1 MDTATLSA
9 AFLSSIAAQ
18 QDGLP
23 KDQYLYIDRA
33 HSLALHPNHT
43 LVRGIRGAGKSVFF
57 SVLQLPDLC
66 ELLAFLYPFERMPK
80 DIRVCPGFGEQPD
93 PSRYPGRD
101 TLEHLL
107 KQHEPRLIW
116 RTVLLH
122 NLMDQPLALPDWDAR
137 VQWVRRNPEA
147 VEQLLHQRD
156 QQLSAN
162 GSLVL
167 VVFDALD
174 RTATTW
180 EDRARLLDGLLQNL
194 LDFRAYRSLR
204 AKAFVR
210 PDMLIDR
217 AIGRFPDASKVL
229 SGAVDLQWTRT
240 LLFGLLWQH
249 LLNAPQ
255 EGDRFRALC
264 TDEFGQELRLS
275 TPTSIWYPSAEMR
288 TDEDLQRR
296 LFHVLAGEWMGPNK
310 RSGYPYTWLPN
321 HLADALQ
328 QVSPRS
334 FLVALREAARETDQ
348 GYAQHPQAL
357 HPEAI
362 KRGVQKASKIRVD
375 EMAEDFP
382 WLTEVMAPLKELI
395 VPCEQTEIA
404 ARWEQAKLK
413 GRLDLDLRGVLPR
426 RSGEFTEGLCEQL
439 VAAGIFARMPD
450 GRINLPDVYRVG
462 FGLRRLGGVKP
473 LR

>member
-1 MDTATLSA
+1 MNPAVLRD

-23 KDQYLYIDRA
+23 EAQYIYLDAA
-33 HSLALHPNHT
+33 HIRALHPDHT
-43 LVRGIRGAGKSVFF
+43 LVRGIRGAGKSVLF
-57 SVLQLPDLC
+57 LLMQRQELGQ
-66 ELLAFLYPFERMPK
+66 LLAALYPYERMPA
-80 DIRVCPGFGEQPD
+80 DIRVRPGFGEQPD
-93 PSRYPGRD
+93 PARYPGRD

-107 KQHEPRLIW
+107 ERYEPRLIW

-122 NLMDQPLALPDWDAR
+122 SITGQPQGLADWTAR
-137 VQWVRRNPEA
+137 VQWVRENPES
-147 VEQLLHQRD
+147 VERRLKEEDQR
-156 QQLSAN
+156 LSAE
-162 GSLVL
+162 GALCL

-174 RTATTW
+174 RTAATW

-217 AIGRFPDASKVL
+217 TIGRFPDASKVVG
-229 SGAVDLQWTRT
+229 GAVDLLWTRT
-240 LLFGLLWQH
+240 LLFGLLWKH

-255 EGDRFRALC
+255 GGDAFRVLC
-264 TDEFGQELRLS
+264 ESEFLQEPRQSPDL
-275 TPTSIWYPSAEMR
+275 SIWFAPSAMNAE
-288 TDEDLQRR
+288 EDLQRP
-296 LFHVLAGEWMGPNK
+296 LFHALAGEWMGADK
-310 RSGYPYTWLPN
+310 RRGYPYTWLPN

-334 FLVALREAARETDQ
+334 FLVALREAAHETALS
-348 GYAQHPQAL
+348 YAQHPTAL

-362 KRGVQKASKIRVD
+362 KRGVQKASKIRVE

-382 WLTEVMAPLKELI
+382 WLGDVMAPLKNLI

-413 GRLDLDLRGVLPR
+413 ERLDLDLRGVVPR
-426 RSGEFTEGLCEQL
+426 RSGEFGEGLCEQL